1 MLREILRV
9 SDRGIVSAS
18 QTVLIDR
25 DLHEPV
31 EAYLQV
37 SRGRS
42 GRRQAAFSLP
52 TASVLLAFVGDPEA
66 TSSVLIYR
74 SRLFRRCGRPG
85 FHCVAKS
92 ETWIWF
98 EIAAVLS
105 PGPDLCLHLALHLGL
120 RPLPG
125 SGLGPP
131 SRPIQMCHCHSSAC
145 PHVAAVLSPGPDLCL
160 HLALHLELRPLPGS
174 SLGLPSTSIQ
184 MCHCQASAWCP
195 HEYRSI

>member
-52 TASVLLAFVGDPEA
+52 TASVLFAFVDDPEA

-98 EIAAVLS
+98 DI
-105 PGPDLCLHLALHLGL
+105 
-120 RPLPG
+120 
-125 SGLGPP
+125 
-131 SRPIQMCHCHSSAC
+131 
-145 PHVAAVLSPGPDLCL
+145 AAVLSPGPDLCL

-174 SLGLPSTSIQ
+174 GLGLPSTSIQ

-195 HEYRSI
+195 HEYRSIRSTAVSVFASRGAAKPLPRARSRDVSGSS